1 MDANKI
7 KIQRDPE
14 HLSKEDSSKKH
25 WSKKY
30 RSKENWSKVIGLGN
44 TRLKNIRLIFV

>member
-30 RSKENWSKVIGLGN
+30 RNIGLRKIGL
-44 TRLKNIRLIFV
+44 RLLVWGTLVLRIYV